1 MIMHYHY
8 FFLLMHKC
16 LSRIYVIIALF
27 FYFSEHCVLLTL
39 FCRIFCVSFLRSSNF
54 PLLPHKILSS
64 EVFLA
69 GMGKLESNQFQ
80 STKSLCNEFAVTGTF
95 GQEGIISIYTD
106 VTGVVLKNTSNM
118 ST

>member
-1 MIMHYHY
+1 
-8 FFLLMHKC
+8 
-16 LSRIYVIIALF
+16 
-27 FYFSEHCVLLTL
+27 
-39 FCRIFCVSFLRSSNF
+39 
-54 PLLPHKILSS
+54 
-64 EVFLA
+64 
-69 GMGKLESNQFQ
+69 MGKLESNQFQ